1 MLLRQ
6 VALVSQSA
14 SVVLGELTR
23 VSAAL
28 QKQIARDFGP
38 IWEIHATVD
47 SFASLTDVPLGYWP
61 IIIRDDVGE
70 KYSAAGIH
78 LDNNGQP
85 FSLVQS
91 SKTWPQ
97 TCSHEVLEM
106 LADPFGERVI
116 AGQAPK
122 EARKQGRVEFLVEVC
137 DPSEDSKFA
146 YTVNDIRV
154 SDFYTPAFFDPVA
167 APGVRYSFTGAIKRP
182 REVLRGG
189 YISWHNTVN
198 NHWYQLQW
206 FGARKKVV
214 DLGVFAASSKSTREW
229 IDEHTHTPRRLADA
243 GVKVATRETFA
254 SLQPGSGTAKASL
267 GRAGFLQ
274 KEIATIV
281 TGAKAHGR
289 TQHPGRNT
297 RTPVRK
303 R

>member
-14 SVVLGELTR
+14 SVTFRELAR

-28 QKQIARDFGP
+28 QKQIARDYGP

-47 SFASLTDVPLGYWP
+47 SFDALEDVPLGYWP
-61 IIIRDDVGE
+61 IIIRDDVGQ

-85 FSLVQS
+85 YSLVQS

-106 LADPFGERVI
+106 LADPFGDRVI
-116 AGQAPK
+116 AGHAPK
-122 EARKQGRVEFLVEVC
+122 EASKHGRVEFLVEVC
-137 DPSEDSKFA
+137 DPSESFG
-146 YTVNDIRV
+146 YTVNDIKV
-154 SDFYTPAFFDPVA
+154 SDFYTPAFFDPIPA
-167 APGVRYSFTGAIKRP
+167 AGVRYSFTGAIKRP
-182 REVLRGG
+182 REVLKGG
-189 YISWHNTVN
+189 YISWHNTVD

-206 FGARKKVV
+206 FDARKKVV
-214 DLGVFAASSKSTREW
+214 DVGVFEASSKSTREW
-229 IDEHTHTPRRLADA
+229 IDERTQTPRRLQGKA
-243 GVKVATRETFA
+243 VKPAQKAFSTLARGTGTEVA
-254 SLQPGSGTAKASL
+254 SS

-274 KEIATIV
+274 KEI
-281 TGAKAHGR
+281 GAILKK
-289 TQHPGRNT
+289 
-297 RTPVRK
+297 RK